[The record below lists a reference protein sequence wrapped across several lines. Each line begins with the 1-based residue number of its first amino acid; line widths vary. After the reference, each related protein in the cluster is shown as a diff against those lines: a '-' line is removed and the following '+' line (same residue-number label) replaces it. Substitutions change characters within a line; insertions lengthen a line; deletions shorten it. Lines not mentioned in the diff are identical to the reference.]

1 MNQANNKHI
10 DAMMMSPGTGGEMT
24 PRSADPAFSWF
35 NVNSPSLKSPKMIG
49 NTSFFTGNFFSDA
62 ADLGFEKNQVS
73 EFICECTVFVN
84 KYLCS
89 YIAFACIY
97 FQSPAPYLKQNAKLP
112 FSPVSTK
119 MVNKQQKNTD
129 TSMDAAERDV
139 MEDEDLCLLIKLAQ
153 GSARFVIQKTFM

>member
-62 ADLGFEKNQVS
+62 ADLGFEKNQVR
-73 EFICECTVFVN
+73 EFICECNVFVN

-89 YIAFACIY
+89 YIAFA
-97 FQSPAPYLKQNAKLP
+97 
-112 FSPVSTK
+112 
-119 MVNKQQKNTD
+119 
-129 TSMDAAERDV
+129 
-139 MEDEDLCLLIKLAQ
+139 
-153 GSARFVIQKTFM
+153 